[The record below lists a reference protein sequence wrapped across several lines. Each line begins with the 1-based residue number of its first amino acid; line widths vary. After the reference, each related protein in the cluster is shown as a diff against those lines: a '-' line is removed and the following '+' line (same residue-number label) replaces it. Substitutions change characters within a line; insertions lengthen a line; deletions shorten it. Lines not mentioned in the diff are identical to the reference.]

1 MITIEILGINQ
12 DATILDIET
21 AWQRKQREYRPS
33 KLRAAGDKSWDFAQA
48 ETARINATYETLKD
62 PAKRKEYDRTLA
74 STTIKPTQPIHKPT
88 RATQLEK
95 FMNRQSEVANDRA
108 IECWKQNRFA
118 EAIDLWEQIVRN
130 NPNIAEIFYNL
141 GNAYVYQG
149 KIESAIES
157 LKQAI
162 AVDPTL
168 IEAYNK
174 LGCICYK
181 QGSLDL
187 AFASWNHALK
197 IDPNFEEARHN
208 LRLIQNVTQFDGD
221 NEIPAY
227 QHVTPEEAR
236 GNGGSG
242 AEGYDDDKPG
252 WTNRIHRGLR
262 KFRGQ

>member
-1 MITIEILGINQ
+1 MHLTSDKRIWIPDDDDWVNWSGNYEQ
-12 DATILDIET
+12 DQFNEVMPHVSNRDVALDIG
-21 AWQRKQREYRPS
+21 AHVGIWSMR
-33 KLRAAGDKSWDFAQA
+33 LAQ
-48 ETARINATYETLKD
+48 NF
-62 PAKRKEYDRTLA
+62 KRVIAFEPVPK
-74 STTIKPTQPIHKPT
+74 H
-88 RATQLEK
+88 
-95 FMNRQSEVANDRA
+95 

-208 LRLIQNVTQFDGD
+208 LRLIQNATQFDED